1 MPRLKRAKVLYHV
14 SASVNRESIL
24 AHGLDSS
31 RMRAAHGIAGSHRPE
46 EEGAFL
52 ARDLSEARWFAGFRA
67 ESPVD
72 VWSVNTYGLRVE
84 AHAGGFLL
92 CRTPIPADRLRLV
105 ETRRGG

>member
-1 MPRLKRAKVLYHV
+1 VLRLKQTKLLYHV

-24 AHGLDSS
+24 AHGLDSA
-31 RMRAAHGIAGSHRPE
+31 RMGAAHGIAGSHWPE

-67 ESPVD
+67 VSPVD
-72 VWSVNTYGLRVE
+72 VWSVDVSGLRVE
-84 AHAGGFLL
+84 VHADGFLL

-105 ETRRGG
+105 ETCPVD